1 MKYKY
6 IPCLYSVGDHDAI
19 CRMLEKQAAKGWL
32 PKNTEGIVWI
42 FERCGKEN
50 LRFQILYA
58 DDQKETVPE
67 KYLDSCK
74 EAGWD
79 YVCPCGIMKIFKTS
93 DPNAPDLNTDEAVS
107 FYAIKNG
114 LKSIYLKPLM
124 AFALI
129 SLLLI
134 RNMLVSCK
142 YVFFSSISRNS
153 FILSSALVLMLPVF
167 ILLFALSLVLWV
179 KRSERRLNNGFS
191 CAPFP
196 TKINTAV
203 CVFMLVLCLLSL
215 VSIMDSPVKKLA
227 AFLIFIFGF
236 QLSSALAMPLSR
248 LVSKAGQ
255 KRALKVSKALAALI
269 PAILY
274 LALLFLP
281 SAASENSFETYTA
294 PDGRVF
300 EIYSDPSPLSL
311 ADLGTA
317 LDEDAV
323 ISSRYIGQRSVLAVY
338 ERYVLSAITDE
349 GYTQVTAGIL
359 TLPCPFF
366 AKLCFDKSAGD
377 YSMEAYSNIAVSP
390 SSNSD
395 GTVNTFLYRRGS
407 YVISFS
413 GAAIDCQKAL
423 AAAESLILSK

>member
-1 MKYKY
+1 
-6 IPCLYSVGDHDAI
+6 
-19 CRMLEKQAAKGWL
+19 
-32 PKNTEGIVWI
+32 
-42 FERCGKEN
+42 
-50 LRFQILYA
+50 
-58 DDQKETVPE
+58 
-67 KYLDSCK
+67 
-74 EAGWD
+74 
-79 YVCPCGIMKIFKTS
+79 MKIFKTS

-142 YVFFSSISRNS
+142 YVFFSSISRDS

-227 AFLIFIFGF
+227 ALFDIYFW
-236 QLSSALAMPLSR
+236 
-248 LVSKAGQ
+248 
-255 KRALKVSKALAALI
+255 I
-269 PAILY
+269 PAFISSGHAPVKACFKSRPKARAENIKGACRFDPCLLY

-323 ISSRYIGQRSVLAVY
+323 ISSR
-338 ERYVLSAITDE
+338 LSAKN
-349 GYTQVTAGIL
+349 L
-359 TLPCPFF
+359 FWPFM
-366 AKLCFDKSAGD
+366 KGMSCL
-377 YSMEAYSNIAVSP
+377 
-390 SSNSD
+390 
-395 GTVNTFLYRRGS
+395 R
-407 YVISFS
+407 
-413 GAAIDCQKAL
+413 
-423 AAAESLILSK
+423 